1 MNKGSSEGPS
11 NLNKVLSLAIVC
23 LILVGFVWLSV
34 RAINLQL
41 DFSTLLVYRQ
51 RLKQGFLMTI
61 LISLGSLVFSLLI
74 GSITALGQKSTL
86 LVFQYLCKAYVQ
98 LIRGTPLLVQIYFFY
113 YIIGSAWGWDNRLL
127 SGITILSLFEGA
139 YISEIIRGGLESIDP
154 QQYEIA
160 KSIGLT
166 TAKTYRLITFPI
178 LMARILPAL
187 AGQFASIIKDSS
199 LLSVIAVIEL
209 TQSIQEISADNFRMF
224 ENYLFAGFL
233 YFLLT
238 FSVSMLSRMFE
249 RRYKHENGTEQ
260 HKQEL

>member
-1 MNKGSSEGPS
+1 MNKGFPAAPS
-11 NLNKVLSLAIVC
+11 KLNKVLSIFAVV
-23 LILVGFVWLSV
+23 LILGGFVYLSV
-34 RAINLQL
+34 RAIGLQL
-41 DFSTLLVYRQ
+41 DFSTLLAYRQ
-51 RLKQGFLMTI
+51 RLEKGFAMTI
-61 LISLGSLVFSLLI
+61 VISLGSLVFSLFI
-74 GSITALGQKSTL
+74 GSVTAIGQKSPIL
-86 LVFQYLCKAYVQ
+86 IVQYLCKAYVQ

-166 TAKTYRLITFPI
+166 QSKTFRLITFPI

-187 AGQFASIIKDSS
+187 TGQFASIIKDSS

-209 TQSIQEISADNFRMF
+209 TQSIQEVSADNFRMF

-249 RRYKHENGTEQ
+249 RRYKNENGTEQ
-260 HKQEL
+260 YKQEL